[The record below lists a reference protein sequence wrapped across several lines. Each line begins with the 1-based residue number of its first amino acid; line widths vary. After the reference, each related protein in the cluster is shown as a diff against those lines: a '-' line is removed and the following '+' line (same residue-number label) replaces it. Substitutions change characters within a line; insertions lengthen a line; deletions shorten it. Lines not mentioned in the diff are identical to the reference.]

1 LSFGGRIRAKCDL
14 SLNIITLT
22 LMSLHLFALDL
33 DHKTLRITSRQ
44 ACIQTGLYILYLLY
58 SLAFLISASYF
69 LRNYET
75 CGLHY
80 TSMVLVAVYH
90 GIDSLRTLLALTY
103 ILRLSKHRVFIDLYA
118 CLGLNGCLGFV
129 TFAYLHRCYTLDN
142 PYSIRYFNPSCSPA
156 TQSLLDVYLIT
167 YWCTLC
173 FQCVCCCGV
182 LLHTAHTLDEEEE
195 ASTGSTG
202 PLERELGHFRK

>member
-1 LSFGGRIRAKCDL
+1 
-14 SLNIITLT
+14 
-22 LMSLHLFALDL
+22 MSLHLFALDL

-69 LRNYET
+69 VRNNET

-103 ILRLSKHRVFIDLYA
+103 ILGLSKHRVFIDLYA

-129 TFAYLHRCYTLDN
+129 TFAYLHRCYTLE
-142 PYSIRYFNPSCSPA
+142 NPSCSPA
-156 TQSLLDVYLIT
+156 TQSLLNVYLIT

-182 LLHTAHTLDEEEE
+182 LLHTAHTLDEEE
-195 ASTGSTG
+195 ASSGSTG
-202 PLERELGHFRK
+202 PLERELGNFRK